1 MSIAARGRVRRTRW
15 GEIAERDLPPLHWW
29 ALMVRVSKVRPGS
42 IAEEL
47 EIVPGTEL
55 LSVNGRELRD
65 FLDWEFLAADEELLL
80 EARLPSGEDVVYEIE
95 RPEGEAIGVELAPP
109 TVRRCANRCEFCFIE
124 GLPQGL
130 RKNLYVRDDDYRL
143 SFAYGNFATL
153 SNVKERDIE
162 RILEYR
168 LSPLYVSVHATPWE
182 ARKVL
187 LNNPRVPDIVA
198 QLTRLAD
205 GGIQFHCQMVIV
217 PGLNDGTVLEQSLTD
232 LWSLGDAVLSVAIV
246 PVGLTQFSH
255 LYTGAPMDAGRASTL
270 LAVTDRWSARA
281 RLERGGPWVF
291 GSDELYLLAGRP
303 LPSAEHYGDFA
314 QIENGVGAVTS
325 LRDRVR
331 AGLTALPDLT
341 GRRIGVVTGVSM
353 APLMPE
359 LLNQLANASG
369 AAFELIR
376 VENSLFG
383 PTTTTAGLL
392 VGADMRRAL
401 ADRHDLDLALIP
413 AESINEDGVFLDEDS
428 FIAVREA
435 MPMPVY
441 PSYDFIDVLSAEEG
455 APRARTRKDHVAA

>member
-1 MSIAARGRVRRTRW
+1 
-15 GEIAERDLPPLHWW
+15 
-29 ALMVRVSKVRPGS
+29 MVRVSKVRPGS

-65 FLDWEFLAADEELLL
+65 FLDWEFLAAEDELVL
-80 EARLPSGEDVVYEIE
+80 EARLPSGEEVVYEID
-95 RPEGEAIGVELAPP
+95 RPEGESLGVELAPP

-124 GLPQGL
+124 GLPAGL

-162 RILEYR
+162 RMLEYR

-182 ARKVL
+182 ARKIL
-187 LNNPRVPDIVA
+187 LNNPRVPDIVG
-198 QLTRLAD
+198 QLVRLAH

-217 PGLNDGTVLEQSLTD
+217 PGVNDGAVLEQSLTD
-232 LWSLGDAVLSVAIV
+232 LWALGDAVLTVAIV

-255 LYTGAPMDAGRASTL
+255 LYTGQPMDSEHAASL
-270 LAVTDRWSARA
+270 LTVAERWAALAR
-281 RLERGGPWVF
+281 RERGETWVF
-291 GSDELYLLAGRP
+291 GSDELYLLAGKP
-303 LPSAEHYGDFA
+303 LPVADYYGDFA

-331 AGLTALPDLT
+331 AGLGSLPRLE
-341 GRRIGVVTGVSM
+341 GRRVGVVTGVSM
-353 APLMPE
+353 APLMPD
-359 LLNQLANASG
+359 LLRQLTEATG
-369 AAFELIR
+369 ARFQLIP

-401 ADRHDLDLALIP
+401 SERSDLDLALIP
-413 AESINEDGVFLDEDS
+413 AESINDDGVFLDEDS
-428 FIAVREA
+428 FIALREA

-441 PSYDFIDVLSAEEG
+441 PSYDFIDVLVREG
-455 APRARTRKDHVAA
+455 PTEASGTPDRDAA

>member
-1 MSIAARGRVRRTRW
+1 MRALLISRGNRQVLRHT
-15 GEIAERDLPPLHWW
+15 
-29 ALMVRVSKVRPGS
+29 MVRVSRVRAGS
-42 IAEEL
+42 IAAEL

-65 FLDWEFLAADEELLL
+65 FLDWEFLAADDELVL
-80 EARLPSGEDVVYEIE
+80 EARLPSGEEVVYEID
-95 RPEGEAIGVELAPP
+95 RPDGEALGLELVPP

-124 GLPQGL
+124 GLPAGL

-182 ARKVL
+182 ARKIL
-187 LNNPRVPDIVA
+187 LNNPRVPDVVA
-198 QLTRLAD
+198 QLTRRAA

-217 PGLNDGTVLEQSLTD
+217 PGLNDGAVLEQSLTD

-255 LYTGAPMDAGRASTL
+255 LYTGTPMDAPRASAL
-270 LAVTDRWSARA
+270 LAVAERWAARA
-281 RLERGGPWVF
+281 RRERGETWVF
-291 GSDELYLLAGRP
+291 GSDELYLLAGAA
-303 LPSAEHYGDFA
+303 LPDVAHYGDFA
-314 QIENGVGAVTS
+314 QIENGVGSVTS
-325 LRDRVR
+325 LRERVR
-331 AGLTALPDLT
+331 AGLSSLPRLD

-359 LLNQLANASG
+359 LLQQLAAVSG
-369 AAFELIR
+369 AHFELIA

-383 PTTTTAGLL
+383 RTTTTAGLL

-401 ADRHDLDLALIP
+401 TGRRDLDLALIP
-413 AESINEDGVFLDEDS
+413 AESINDDGLFLDEDS

-435 MPMPVY
+435 LPMPVY
-441 PSYDFIDVLSAEEG
+441 PSYDFIDVLAPEGRSEIEG
-455 APRARTRKDHVAA
+455 AHGRDAA

>member
-1 MSIAARGRVRRTRW
+1 
-15 GEIAERDLPPLHWW
+15 
-29 ALMVRVSKVRPGS
+29 MVRVSKVRAGS

-47 EIVPGTEL
+47 DIVPGTEL

-65 FLDWEFLAADEELLL
+65 FLDWEFLAADDDLVL
-80 EARLPSGEDVVYEIE
+80 EARLPSGEEVVYEIE
-95 RPEGEAIGVELAPP
+95 RPEGEAIGVELVPP

-124 GLPQGL
+124 GLPPGL

-198 QLTRLAD
+198 QLTRLAA

-217 PGLNDGTVLEQSLTD
+217 PGLNDGDVLEQSLTD
-232 LWSLGDAVLSVAIV
+232 LWSLGDAVMSVAVV

-255 LYTGAPMDAGRASTL
+255 LYTGTPMDATRAAGL
-270 LAVTDRWSARA
+270 LEVTGRWSERA
-281 RLERGGPWVF
+281 QRERGETWVF
-291 GSDELYLLAGRP
+291 GSDELYLLAGQS
-303 LPSAEHYGDFA
+303 LPVAAHYGDFA
-314 QIENGVGAVTS
+314 QIENGVGAVTA

-331 AGLTALPDLT
+331 AGLTSLPRLP

-359 LLNQLANASG
+359 LLDQLAVQTG
-369 AAFELIR
+369 AVFELIR

-401 ADRHDLDLALIP
+401 ADRYDLDLALIP
-413 AESINEDGVFLDEDS
+413 AESINDNGIFLDEQS
-428 FIAVREA
+428 FIDVREA
-435 MPMPVY
+435 LPMPVY
-441 PSYDFIDVLSAEEG
+441 PSYDFIDVLAGEG
-455 APRARTRKDHVAA
+455 GERPGQVRARDGDAAA